1 MFSPDGK
8 SISFLVSDD
17 PPRCAGYRRIAVIPA
32 EGGAP
37 RLLAETF
44 DAQPGVIDWSND
56 GKRLYFVET
65 RGTVSRLATI
75 DVASGAVSDFNKG
88 NEVLGAVSFN
98 NSRSMI
104 GFTMQS
110 SDKAP
115 EAFVTTVQ
123 SFAPVQVSRANA
135 DLPRLPIGK

>member
-44 DAQPGVIDWSND
+44 DAQPGVMDWSND
-56 GKRLYFVET
+56 GKGLYFLET

-75 DVASGAVSDFNKG
+75 DVASGAITDLNKG
-88 NEVLGAVSFN
+88 NEVLGAVSLN

-115 EAFVTTVQ
+115 EDRKST
-123 SFAPVQVSRANA
+123 
-135 DLPRLPIGK
+135 RLNSSHSQISYA